1 MAINKITLII
11 LFALILTIGGCAT
24 TNYIK
29 SETDPFKF
37 DFTPIYT
44 ASNTTSQRVFDL
56 GVKLLENEG
65 YLVTPIPAF
74 DIVTTNPISLGY
86 QVWRSTNE
94 KWNISLQVSL
104 QIMKD
109 KRGQLYWRLSHRIIG
124 SRSGTQDRLFAP
136 EDFEVASQRINELI
150 SKLSRVFAALA

>member
-1 MAINKITLII
+1 MGINKAALVA
-11 LFALILTIGGCAT
+11 LFAMMLTIGGCAT
-24 TNYIK
+24 NAYMK
-29 SETDPFKF
+29 SETDPFRF

-44 ASNTTSQRVFDL
+44 AKNTTSTQAFDL

-94 KWNISLQVSL
+94 KWSISMQVSL
-104 QIMKD
+104 QIMRD

-136 EDFEVASQRINELI
+136 EDFEITNQRINDLT
-150 SKLSRVFAALA
+150 SKLSHIFAKLA